1 MQPMESVLLVD
12 AHLVEK
18 MLLPMQVQRPSMP
31 VSALLVPTLAP
42 RHAFLALL
50 ALTHQKEQ
58 QAYQSACAKKTFME
72 TPQPVMPVLRV
83 LIKVSNR
90 LKQQPG
96 ALAKLTFRLVC
107 VLKER
112 GERIP

>member
-1 MQPMESVLLVD
+1 METVPLVD
-12 AHLVEK
+12 APLVEK
-18 MLLPMQVQRPSMP
+18 MLPLIKDQRPSMP

-50 ALTHQKEQ
+50 ALTQQKEQ
-58 QAYQSACAKKTFME
+58 LAYHSACAKKTFME